1 MSDRRR
7 YPRIDLQLPLRYRM
21 LTKLG
26 DAAPEGLSGSRTKN
40 LGVGG
45 LCVGSDTPLPEG
57 AMLELELSLPSD
69 KGEMPVRMAGRV
81 AWCRAGGS
89 SCEVGVELV
98 SVSEPHLRRL
108 ISYVAQSYADRYRLE
123 DDQRKALTDLLQKLM
138 AATAR
143 NVPPKKDT
151 AL

>member
-1 MSDRRR
+1 M
-7 YPRIDLQLPLRYRM
+7 
-21 LTKLG
+21 
-26 DAAPEGLSGSRTKN
+26 
-40 LGVGG
+40 
-45 LCVGSDTPLPEG
+45 
-57 AMLELELSLPSD
+57 
-69 KGEMPVRMAGRV
+69 